1 MNSNTN
7 KKMFTECSA
16 CHQPKN
22 EDTFTRCFKCNME
35 LKNLKKNIQK
45 NLKKINFKV
54 FKEKISI

>member
-35 LKNLKKNIQK
+35 LKNLKKNT
-45 NLKKINFKV
+45 
-54 FKEKISI
+54 